1 MANPVNGVLS
11 VNDAVTQLERIYPD
25 IVKTSRVYAP
35 VLMDHMTPVSK
46 TGSKTQ
52 WFHQAISQGYIT
64 LASSYTI
71 GDATM
76 TISAPTNFNP
86 FNTELKAG
94 VSKIATNA
102 GTLQFSLD
110 GIVSSTSIQV
120 SVALGTD
127 ANLAAGTKLYIQR
140 DGDFGEGFKAH
151 NDTSVATT
159 DFNYITNFY
168 HDLGIA
174 APISEGKF
182 EYAGTNELSFSNQ
195 EENLLPTVIRQL
207 ERRIIK
213 DIRVEGSNPQNNA
226 GFSRTAGTG
235 AQAGGI
241 YHYINNNGGY
251 TVTSGSAGF
260 TEDTLETDLIA
271 LRERGMF
278 QNIADYER
286 GYQGDEVDVIMS
298 EATLGDAQRQVRFQ
312 RENAQGNDGGTGLG
326 NPIAGYAIVN
336 GVKSNFRISSGMGD
350 NEVLYLPKKKD
361 LIKVEVLRLFEETS
375 EKWGDGD
382 AVKGKYATTF
392 SVCVKA
398 PWILGYRTNLSRV

>member
-35 VLMDHMTPVSK
+35 VLMDHMSAVSK

-52 WFHQAISQGYIT
+52 WFHQAISQGFIT
-64 LASSYTI
+64 LANNYTI

-102 GTLQFSLD
+102 GTLQFSVD
-110 GIVSSTSIQV
+110 GINSSTEIQI

-127 ANLAAGTKLYIQR
+127 ANLTAGTKLYIQR

-159 DFNYITNFY
+159 DFNFITNFY

-174 APISEGKF
+174 SPIAEGKF
-182 EYAGTNELSFSNQ
+182 EYAGTNELSFGNQ
-195 EENLLPTVIRQL
+195 EENLLPTVVRQM
-207 ERRIIK
+207 ERRVLK
-213 DIRVEGSNPQNNA
+213 DIRVEGSNPQDNA

-235 AQAGGI
+235 AQAGGV
-241 YHYINNNGGY
+241 YYYINNNGGY
-251 TVTSGSAGF
+251 TVTSGNAGL
-260 TEDTLETDLIA
+260 TEDTIETDLIE
-271 LRERGMF
+271 LRERGAF
-278 QNIADYER
+278 QNMDNYER
-286 GYQGDEVDVIMS
+286 SYAGDELDAVIS
-298 EATLGDAQRQVRFQ
+298 EVTLGDIQRQVRLQ
-312 RENAQGNDGGTGLG
+312 RENAQGNDGGPGLG
-326 NPIAGYAIVN
+326 NPIAPYAIVN
-336 GVKSNFRISSGMGD
+336 GVKVNFKLSSGMGD
-350 NEVLYLPKKKD
+350 NEVLYLPKQKD
-361 LIKVEVLRLFEETS
+361 LIKVEVLRMFEEPS

-392 SVCVKA
+392 STCVKA
-398 PWILGYRTNLSRV
+398 PWVLGYRTNLSRV